1 MLFLLCRLDPRGCLT
16 CYRTAMA
23 APMDTDAGKVTVLSA
38 CERTPRAAGGHERK
52 LGGHSWRLDRKDV
65 GSNRVGGLG

>member
-1 MLFLLCRLDPRGCLT
+1 
-16 CYRTAMA
+16 MA

-52 LGGHSWRLDRKDV
+52 LGGHSWLLDRKDV
-65 GSNRVGGLG
+65 GSNQVGGLG